1 MDLRDCTTRW
11 LVSLNL
17 TSTTKTQPSF
27 TFTNAMNTHSLFSRL
42 LQASLFLLLAAP
54 NWAQA
59 LVFAVNE
66 GVTYRVSAD
75 EIRTRYS
82 AISSDLSKLLNQ
94 PVRVEPVGDYNQLR
108 KGLADKVY
116 DLAIVHPAHISIAA
130 MKNHGYKLVA
140 VTKGFT
146 EYSARFLVRADSP
159 LKSLADLRGRKVGAP
174 DEDSI
179 TSWMVRATIRD
190 ALGKADAV
198 QYTYTRFQDA
208 VPFMVEHTFTQ
219 TGATASSAVA
229 KQWEASGGKVLAS
242 SRAVPIKHVIAAAT
256 VSATDLERVRD
267 YLTSLDGTEEGRKKL
282 EPIKIQGYARLDPA
296 VLMNLGTWL
305 GL

>member
-1 MDLRDCTTRW
+1 MTTTPFARRS
-11 LVSLNL
+11 LVH
-17 TSTTKTQPSF
+17 
-27 TFTNAMNTHSLFSRL
+27 AL
-42 LQASLFLLLAAP
+42 LCLLLALP
-54 NWAQA
+54 GWAHA

-66 GVTYRVSAD
+66 GVTYRVSND
-75 EIRTRYS
+75 EIRARYS
-82 AISSDLSKLLNQ
+82 AISTDLAKLLGQ

-108 KGLADKVY
+108 KGLADKTY

-130 MKNHGYKLVA
+130 MKNNGYKLVA

-159 LKSLADLRGRKVGAP
+159 IKSLAELRGKKVGAP

-179 TSWMVRATIRD
+179 TSWMVRATLRD

-198 QYTYTRFQDA
+198 QYTYTRYQDA

-219 TGATASSAVA
+219 TGATAAGAVI
-229 KQWEASGGKVLAS
+229 KQWETAGGKVLAKS
-242 SRAVPIKHVIAAAT
+242 KPVPIKHVIAAPSL
-256 VSATDLERVRD
+256 SADEVERVRE
-267 YLTSLDGTEEGRKKL
+267 YLVGLDGSEAGRKKL
-282 EPIKIQGYARLDPA
+282 EPIKIQGYLVYDAA
-296 VLMNLGTWL
+296 KLMDLGTWL